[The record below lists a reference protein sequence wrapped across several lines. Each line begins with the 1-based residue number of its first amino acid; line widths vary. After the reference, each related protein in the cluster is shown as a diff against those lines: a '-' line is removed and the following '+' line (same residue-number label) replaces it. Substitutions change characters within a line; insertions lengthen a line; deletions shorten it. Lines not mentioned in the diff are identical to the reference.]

1 MTNKAKDI
9 SQNVGDVTKKVESIS
24 KEVDSLVSDKQ
35 PVRGKK
41 IMDEKQFCFVCRFY
55 FSSYSQKYS
64 PSDILFEGVM
74 LTIHVDLGRR
84 LLFES

>member
-9 SQNVGDVTKKVESIS
+9 SQNVGDVTKKVESIF

-64 PSDILFEGVM
+64 PSDFFWSYA
-74 LTIHVDLGRR
+74 HNKCRFR
-84 LLFES
+84 

>member
-64 PSDILFEGVM
+64 PILFEGAM
-74 LTIHVDLGRR
+74 LTIYVDLGRR

>member
-35 PVRGKK
+35 PVRGK
-41 IMDEKQFCFVCRFY
+41 MR
-55 FSSYSQKYS
+55 
-64 PSDILFEGVM
+64 
-74 LTIHVDLGRR
+74 
-84 LLFES
+84 